1 MQKYVKGTAVLSV
14 LLSMALLTGCGSKES
29 GESTG
34 GEVVSEQKE
43 NPVTAN
49 KTGIYEL
56 EGTVSKINTISNT
69 FILGTAEG
77 DVEVYVR
84 AMSRVMVGGERTPLS
99 SLSSGSYA
107 KGTYRK
113 FDGKDAVMEIVITPT
128 KPQA

>member
-1 MQKYVKGTAVLSV
+1 MRKYVKGTAILSV
-14 LLSMALLTGCGSKES
+14 LLSMALLTGCGGKES

-34 GEVVSEQKE
+34 GEALSEQKE

-69 FILGTAEG
+69 FTLGTAEG

-84 AMSRVMVGGERTPLS
+84 AMSRVLVDGEKKPLS
-99 SLSSGSYA
+99 SLSSGVYA
-107 KGTYRK
+107 KGTYKK
-113 FDGKDAVMEIVITPT
+113 FNGQDAVMEIVITPT
-128 KPQA
+128 KP